1 MEDDALRR
9 FRTQMRMLGRRLRR
23 ELPPVPGV
31 SRSAVQVLRVVARA
45 PEPSPSDVAE
55 KLRMTSSNVAAALR
69 ELECAELVRRVR
81 DPEDGRR
88 VRLSMTDAGAEAI
101 SCLHAER
108 DTWLGR
114 AIAAL
119 LSDDEQI
126 TLLRAG
132 ELMQRLAEYEP
143 VDPVDPADPP
153 DPVDPADPVDPSD
166 AADPVDAAVAAAA
179 ADAVAAAVA
188 NQERRR

>member
-23 ELPPVPGV
+23 ELPPVRGV
-31 SRSAVQVLRVVARA
+31 SRSAVQVLRVVARG
-45 PEPSPSDVAE
+45 PEPSPTDVAE

-69 ELECAELVRRVR
+69 ELESAGMVRRGR

-88 VRLSMTDAGAEAI
+88 VRLSITVTGTDAV
-101 SCLHAER
+101 SCVHAER

-114 AIAAL
+114 AVAAL
-119 LSDDEQI
+119 LSDDEQV

-132 ELMQRLAEYEP
+132 ELMQRLAEY
-143 VDPVDPADPP
+143 DDAGAD
-153 DPVDPADPVDPSD
+153 DSAE
-166 AADPVDAAVAAAA
+166 AADPAQAAIAAVAT
-179 ADAVAAAVA
+179 DAVAAAVA
-188 NQERRR
+188 DREGRR

>member
-23 ELPPVPGV
+23 ELPSVRGV
-31 SRSAVQVLRVVARA
+31 SRSAVQVLRVVARG

-69 ELECAELVRRVR
+69 ELESAGLVRRGR

-88 VRLSMTDAGAEAI
+88 VRLSITVAGADAI
-101 SCLHAER
+101 SCVHAER

-114 AIAAL
+114 ATAAL
-119 LSDDEQI
+119 LTADEQI
-126 TLLRAG
+126 MLLRAG
-132 ELMQRLAEYEP
+132 ELMQRLAEFE
-143 VDPVDPADPP
+143 DARADDSADPAEAAEAI
-153 DPVDPADPVDPSD
+153 DPAQ
-166 AADPVDAAVAAAA
+166 AAIAAAA
-179 ADAVAAAVA
+179 ADAIGAAVA
-188 NQERRR
+188 DREGPR

>member
-23 ELPPVPGV
+23 ELPPVRGV
-31 SRSAVQVLRVVARA
+31 SRSAVQVLRVVARG

-69 ELECAELVRRVR
+69 ELESAGLVRRGR

-88 VRLSMTDAGAEAI
+88 VRLSITGAGADAVA
-101 SCLHAER
+101 CVHAER

-114 AIAAL
+114 ATAAL
-119 LSDDEQI
+119 LSADEQV

-132 ELMQRLAEYEP
+132 ELMQRLAEYEAAEAAEAAE
-143 VDPVDPADPP
+143 PADP
-153 DPVDPADPVDPSD
+153 A
-166 AADPVDAAVAAAA
+166 DAAVAAAA

-188 NQERRR
+188 DRGGRG

>member
-1 MEDDALRR
+1 
-9 FRTQMRMLGRRLRR
+9 MRMLGRRLRR
-23 ELPPVPGV
+23 ELPPVRGV
-31 SRSAVQVLRVVARA
+31 SRSAVQVLRVVSRA

-69 ELECAELVRRVR
+69 ELECAGLVGRVR

-88 VRLSMTDAGAEAI
+88 VRLSITDAGAEAV
-101 SCLHAER
+101 SCVHAER

-114 AIAAL
+114 ATEAL
-119 LSDDEQI
+119 LSVDEQL

-143 VDPVDPADPP
+143 AEAAEPAG
-153 DPVDPADPVDPSD
+153 
-166 AADPVDAAVAAAA
+166 AADPAVAAVAAAA
-179 ADAVAAAVA
+179 ADAVAAAA
-188 NQERRR
+188 AHREPRR

>member
-1 MEDDALRR
+1 MEDDSLRQ
-9 FRTQMRMLGRRLRR
+9 FRTQMRMLGRRLRH
-23 ELPPVPGV
+23 ELPSVQGV

-45 PEPSPSDVAE
+45 PEPSPSDVSE

-69 ELECAELVRRVR
+69 ELEDAALVGRVR

-88 VRLSMTDAGAEAI
+88 VRLLMTDAGAEAI

-114 AIAAL
+114 AIEAL
-119 LSDDEQI
+119 LSDEDQT

-132 ELMQRLAEYEP
+132 ELMQRLAEYDDAVSAE
-143 VDPVDPADPP
+143 PADPT
-153 DPVDPADPVDPSD
+153 D
-166 AADPVDAAVAAAA
+166 AVIAVVAAQ
-179 ADAVAAAVA
+179 VAASNAENAEV
-188 NQERRR
+188 RR

>member
-23 ELPPVPGV
+23 ELPSVRGV
-31 SRSAVQVLRVVARA
+31 SRSAVQVLRVVARG

-69 ELECAELVRRVR
+69 ELESAGLVRRGR

-88 VRLSMTDAGAEAI
+88 VRLSITVAGADAI
-101 SCLHAER
+101 SCVHAER

-114 AIAAL
+114 ATAAL
-119 LSDDEQI
+119 LTADEQI
-126 TLLRAG
+126 MLLRAG
-132 ELMQRLAEYEP
+132 ELMQRLAEYE
-143 VDPVDPADPP
+143 DPTAADPADPA
-153 DPVDPADPVDPSD
+153 DPAV
-166 AADPVDAAVAAAA
+166 ADPAEAAVAAVA

-188 NQERRR
+188 DREGRR

>member
-23 ELPPVPGV
+23 ELPSVRGV
-31 SRSAVQVLRVVARA
+31 SRSAVQVLRVVARG

-69 ELECAELVRRVR
+69 ELESAGLVRRGR

-88 VRLSMTDAGAEAI
+88 VRLSITVAGAEAV
-101 SCLHAER
+101 SCVHAER

-114 AIAAL
+114 ATAAL
-119 LSDDEQI
+119 LTADEQVM
-126 TLLRAG
+126 LLRAG
-132 ELMQRLAEYEP
+132 ELMQRLAEYE
-143 VDPVDPADPP
+143 DPMATDPADP
-153 DPVDPADPVDPSD
+153 DVADPA
-166 AADPVDAAVAAAA
+166 DAAVAAAA
-179 ADAVAAAVA
+179 ADAVAVA
-188 NQERRR
+188 NRERRR

>member
-1 MEDDALRR
+1 
-9 FRTQMRMLGRRLRR
+9 MRMLGRRLRH
-23 ELPPVPGV
+23 ELPPVRGV

-45 PEPSPSDVAE
+45 SEPSPSDVAE

-69 ELECAELVRRVR
+69 ELEDAELVRRGR

-88 VRLSMTDAGAEAI
+88 VRLAMTDAGAEAI

-114 AIAAL
+114 AVETL
-119 LSDDEQI
+119 LSDDDQV

-132 ELMQRLAEYEP
+132 ELMQRLAEYDDVAAVEHAAPAEP
-143 VDPVDPADPP
+143 VEV
-153 DPVDPADPVDPSD
+153 V
-166 AADPVDAAVAAAA
+166 
-179 ADAVAAAVA
+179 ADAVTDR
-188 NQERRR
+188 ERR